1 MTNATIT
8 PVSQRNLKNRVR
20 LGVTIQNAFTLA
32 YRAVLKML
40 HSPESFADVAFMP
53 IMFTLLFTFV
63 LGGAISGNIPQY
75 LPIIIPGILLQT
87 FVTSCSSAG
96 TQLREDVDK
105 GITNRFQSMPIARIA
120 PLAGILIA
128 DLVRYVLAGIIVFI
142 MGAILGY
149 RPAAGIPAMVFSVL
163 LMMVVAWCLS
173 WLFAFIGMIVKSAGT
188 VSMLSMLVMFP
199 LVYLSN
205 ALVPAET
212 LPGWLQFFVLHINPL
227 SRVVTAVREMLAFG
241 TIGAD
246 FWFSL
251 LGALILLAIFAP
263 LTTIAYKR
271 RA

>member
-1 MTNATIT
+1 
-8 PVSQRNLKNRVR
+8 
-20 LGVTIQNAFTLA
+20 
-32 YRAVLKML
+32 ML
-40 HSPESFADVAFMP
+40 HSPESFVDVAVMP
-53 IMFTLLFTFV
+53 IMFTLLFTFL
-63 LGGAISGNIPQY
+63 LGGAISGDIPSY

-105 GITNRFQSMPIARIA
+105 GITNRFKSMPIARIA

-128 DLVRYVLAGIIVFI
+128 DLLRYVLAGIIVFI

-149 RPAAGIPAMVFSVL
+149 QPEAGILFIAFSIL
-163 LMMVVAWCLS
+163 LMMAVAWCLS

-188 VSMLSMLVMFP
+188 VSMLSMLIMFP

-212 LPGWLQFFVLHINPL
+212 LPDWLKFFVLHINPL
-227 SRVVTAVREMLAFG
+227 SRVVSAVREMLAHG
-241 TIGAD
+241 TIGVD

-251 LGALILLAIFAP
+251 LGALVILAVFAP
-263 LTTIAYKR
+263 LTLRAYKR
-271 RA
+271 KA